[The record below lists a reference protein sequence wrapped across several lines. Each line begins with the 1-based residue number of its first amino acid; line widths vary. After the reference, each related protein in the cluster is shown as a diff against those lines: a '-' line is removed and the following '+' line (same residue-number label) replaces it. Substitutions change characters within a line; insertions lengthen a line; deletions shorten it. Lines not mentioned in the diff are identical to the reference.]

1 MARKAT
7 GGVVEPK
14 NGRGWAI
21 RFRAYGKRQLV
32 TLGTSEE
39 GWNRQKAEAE
49 LRHVL
54 ADVER
59 GIWRPHEPA
68 PAEAP
73 TEAPTLHEFASEW
86 LEARRPE
93 LRDRTIEDY
102 EWAFS
107 HHLLPFFK
115 DHRLPAITVA
125 EVDRYKAAKVREG
138 KLAPAQINKTLK
150 RLSQVLDLAVDYGH
164 LPSNPAASRGGRRR
178 VREPTPRRTW
188 VEPEQLM
195 ALLDAAPKR
204 HRAILATLA
213 GTGLRVGE
221 LCALD
226 WRDLDLATG
235 TLTVQESKT
244 PAGRREVDLP
254 SGLVTELWTLAATGP
269 SAAPDDPV
277 FVGRRGTRQTPDNVG
292 RRLKSAISKANV
304 ELEKVGI
311 APISERVS
319 PHSLRRTYASL
330 RFACGD
336 DPVYVAEQGGWA
348 DPAFPMKFYA
358 KAVRRRERLSGAH
371 REAFDAALD
380 WAAMGSTAEADPSQ
394 SAPLTTEGG
403 RATVQERS
411 QAGVSV
417 ASGYHEAHGNGS

>member
-7 GGVVEPK
+7 GGIIEPK
-14 NGRGWAI
+14 DGRGWAI
-21 RFRAYGKRQLV
+21 RFRAYGKRRLV

-39 GWNRQKAEAE
+39 GWNRQKVEAE

-59 GIWRPHEPA
+59 GIWQPHEPA
-68 PAEAP
+68 AVEAP
-73 TEAPTLHEFASEW
+73 TEMPTFHVFASEW
-86 LEARRPE
+86 IEARRPE
-93 LRDRTIEDY
+93 LRERTIKDY
-102 EWAFS
+102 EWALGY
-107 HHLLPFFK
+107 HLLPFFK
-115 DHRLPAITVA
+115 DHLLPAITAA

-164 LPSNPAASRGGRRR
+164 IPSNPAASRGGRRR
-178 VREPTPRRTW
+178 VKEPAPRRTW

-204 HRAILATLA
+204 HRVVLATLA
-213 GTGLRVGE
+213 GAGLRVGE

-226 WRDLDLATG
+226 WRDLDLPTG

-254 SGLVTELWTLAATGP
+254 SGLVTELWTLAATSP
-269 SAAPDDPV
+269 STGPDDPV

-304 ELEKVGI
+304 ELEKAGI
-311 APISERVS
+311 AAISERVS

-336 DPVYVAEQGGWA
+336 DPVYVAEQGGWE
-348 DPAFPMKFYA
+348 DPIFPMKVYA
-358 KAVRRRERLSGAH
+358 KAVRRRDRLSGPH

-380 WAAMGSTAEADPSQ
+380 WAAMGSGADADLARGSTLVASKVEETASQ
-394 SAPLTTEGG
+394 SRIQDTRP
-403 RATVQERS
+403 RS
-411 QAGVSV
+411 SV
-417 ASGYHEAHGNGS
+417 G